1 MRILKIMAILIGIAL
16 FSAGAGYY
24 NAQASAWDKMTKVTF
39 SESVQVPGAVL
50 GAGTYVFRL
59 NDSAANRHIVHIF
72 NEDQTRALA
81 TILAIPNE
89 RPKPAE
95 KTILT
100 YAERPANEPVALSTW
115 FYPGDSFG
123 QQFVYPKSQ
132 AEELSRLNHVHVP
145 STGSDEGYAGYSE
158 QTTAP
163 VVSDRT
169 EVAENRTP
177 EPESTPVAESPQP
190 ATTAEPV
197 PSYSA
202 TQAAPSEQETRLPQT
217 ASSLPIIALVGLV
230 LLGVALT
237 LRVALRA

>member
-1 MRILKIMAILIGIAL
+1 MKILRTIAILLGIAL
-16 FSAGAGYY
+16 ISTGAGYF

-39 SESVQVPGAVL
+39 SEPVQVPGTVL
-50 GAGTYVFRL
+50 DAGTYVFKL

-72 NEDQTRALA
+72 NGDQTRALA

-89 RPKPAE
+89 RLKPSE

-115 FYPGDSFG
+115 FYPGDNFG

-132 AEELSRLNHVHVP
+132 AEELSRLNHVYVP
-145 STGSDEGYAGYSE
+145 STGSDEGYARSSE
-158 QTTAP
+158 PASAP
-163 VVSDRT
+163 ARSETT

-190 ATTAEPV
+190 APSAQPA
-197 PSYSA
+197 PSY
-202 TQAAPSEQETRLPQT
+202 QAAPHETEMERLPQT
-217 ASSLPIIALVGLV
+217 ASSLPIIGLIGSL
-230 LLGVALT
+230 LLGVALV
-237 LRVALRA
+237 LRVALRG